1 MAHRPHNFRAL
12 SKPKK
17 LSKKD
22 HRHYLPY
29 LPLLILVVGT
39 FALSLIQ
46 PIQNSSVLAYSTN
59 VTVSG
64 LLQST
69 NTQRTQNGA
78 TGLQVNSAL
87 NAAAQ
92 AKANDMIARNYWSH
106 TTPDGQQPW
115 IFMDGAG
122 YKYQKAGENLAYGFA
137 TSSDT
142 VTGWMNSQT
151 HKDNMLDTAF
161 SEVGFG
167 FANGENFN
175 SSGEET
181 VVVAMYGKP
190 VVLSASN
197 ETAPAP
203 TPSPTKVSAAPKP
216 DETPTPVVEPVKET
230 ATPVNTDTKE
240 VVEPKTVAV
249 ARVQTITKGQAPW
262 ALFGVGLITGLSV
275 MLILIKHTAGLRHL
289 LRDSERFVL
298 HHPLLD
304 SILVSI
310 VLMGSFLSQTTGF
323 IR

>member
-17 LSKKD
+17 LSKKE

-39 FALSLIQ
+39 FALGLIQ
-46 PIQNSSVLAYSTN
+46 PLQNKGILAYATN
-59 VTVSG
+59 VSVSG

-69 NTQRTQNGA
+69 NDKRTQNGVSN
-78 TGLQVNSAL
+78 LQNNSAL

-92 AKANDMIARNYWSH
+92 AKANDMIAQNYWSH
-106 TTPDGQQPW
+106 TTPDGRQPW
-115 IFMDGAG
+115 IFMDSAG

-142 VTGWMNSQT
+142 INGWMNSQT
-151 HKDNMLDTAF
+151 HKDNMLDSGF

-175 SSGEET
+175 NSGEET

-190 VVLSASN
+190 IVLSASN
-197 ETAPAP
+197 ESAPAP
-203 TPSPTKVSAAPKP
+203 TPPPTKVSAAPKP
-216 DETPTPVVEPVKET
+216 VDTPAPEPAVPVT
-230 ATPVNTDTKE
+230 TDSKE
-240 VVEPKTVAV
+240 VVEPETVAV
-249 ARVQTITKGQAPW
+249 SRVQTITKGQAPW
-262 ALFGVGLITGLSV
+262 ALFVVGLITGLSV
-275 MLILIKHTAGLRHL
+275 MLILVKHAAGIRHL
-289 LRDSERFVL
+289 IRDSERFVL

-304 SILVSI
+304 SILVSF
-310 VLMGSFLSQTTGF
+310 VLLGSFLSQTTGF